1 MNLFSERVIFIPSVW
16 TRDMMFGQFVIQ
28 SCSKQGKQITNGQKF
43 NKDVIESSV
52 YV

>member
-1 MNLFSERVIFIPSVW
+1 
-16 TRDMMFGQFVIQ
+16 MFGQFVIQ

-43 NKDVIESSV
+43 KLKKIESSV